1 MPPSSFLKQLKVDH
15 CARLVLTADVEFDAR
30 DQKLDVTAALSGVPW
45 AGTWTVAVKR
55 NVKGTRLWLSVN
67 HGTVP
72 VGLYGKQLNIRIAL
86 EWLSQQGRG
95 TLVDEE
101 VWGLQPLPEMDP
113 QTGKPYEGFR
123 LEPSQETL
131 EAAARASGGL
141 YDVGRHRAYR
151 LTASFEHV
159 QYPSR
164 ENLAEGRELARR
176 AAGLNLE
183 QLPHNV
189 RIFFPRAHKDG
200 AELWVKGEI
209 LSRSSPYLKDL
220 LASDF
225 AEAQPRRSKR
235 ARTSGASE
243 AVPVPV
249 PAQDEKDFD
258 DSDDETDEFLFT
270 KKPPSASFSEA
281 DDISF
286 RQITI
291 TQSAYSTYHAVLVYL
306 QTGFVHFA
314 PLSSSFPLSNPAH
327 PTRRDYLASKHDE
340 DPSLPLPVSPTSAY
354 RLAHLLQLEDLQK
367 RCLDAL
373 RSSLT
378 VGAAAAELFSGT
390 ALAYDELRKVILE
403 FVKEK
408 WEKVKETEG
417 WKAEKARIKA
427 GEHPEAAGV
436 LVEVIEAVSSG

>member
-141 YDVGRHRAYR
+141 YDVGRHR
-151 LTASFEHV
+151 
-159 QYPSR
+159 
-164 ENLAEGRELARR
+164 
-176 AAGLNLE
+176 LNLE